1 MLMVLIEAN
10 IFFSFFRRVLLFQR
24 RKRMNSPPWNDT
36 ISSAELVGGGQ
47 NNILETEVLFPQKP
61 H

>member
-1 MLMVLIEAN
+1 
-10 IFFSFFRRVLLFQR
+10 
-24 RKRMNSPPWNDT
+24 MNSPPWNDT

-47 NNILETEVLFPQKP
+47 NNILETEVLFPRKP